1 MTTLS
6 ATTSSKP
13 SNDSTDNVNA
23 YNKAVKIIYVFLYLL
38 PPDHRYKVIFMNRHL
53 DEVVASQK
61 VMLRRRQEGDRL
73 TDEQLMASFD
83 DQLNKLDVWIRAQE
97 NFTIL
102 NLNYDEVVADPARA
116 AVDIT
121 NFLGL
126 KLDVEAMAQS
136 VNPSLYRNRSNAL

>member
-1 MTTLS
+1 
-6 ATTSSKP
+6 
-13 SNDSTDNVNA
+13 
-23 YNKAVKIIYVFLYLL
+23 
-38 PPDHRYKVIFMNRHL
+38 MNRHL

-61 VMLRRRQEGDRL
+61 VILRRRQEGDRL

-83 DQLNKLDVWIRAQE
+83 DQRNKLDVWIRAQE

-116 AVDIT
+116 AADIT